1 MRRRSRRSV
10 SGDPTT
16 RTVGFA
22 QVQKVVEVP
31 SPQAK
36 PWLVRLEAFQIGVRP
51 GPQRWTV
58 RDEILSV
65 LGELV
70 GADGILTQRDVVA
83 WLNPSGDERRRWAI
97 GRALWR
103 MAHRRR
109 EGDPVL
115 EAVGRGR
122 YRVSGSRHGR

>member
-1 MRRRSRRSV
+1 ME
-10 SGDPTT
+10 
-16 RTVGFA
+16 
-22 QVQKVVEVP
+22 VQ

-36 PWLVRLEAFQIGVRP
+36 PRLVRLTSFRVGVRP
-51 GPQRWTV
+51 GKSARCV
-58 RDEILSV
+58 RNEILAV